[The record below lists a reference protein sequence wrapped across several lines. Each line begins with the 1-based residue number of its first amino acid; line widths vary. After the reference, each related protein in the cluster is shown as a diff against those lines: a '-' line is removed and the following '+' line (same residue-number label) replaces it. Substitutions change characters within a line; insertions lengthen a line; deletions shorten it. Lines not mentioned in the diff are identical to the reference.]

1 MDNPTEF
8 VIDHPRFGQ
17 SLGPRLREERIRLG
31 LKMKDMT
38 ARLGLSRN
46 MWSRYEKG
54 AVPGLPVLASC
65 SEYGFDLSFLLT
77 GHRAQVFMTSEE
89 ALLLAKYR
97 TASQAAREAALQAL
111 S

>member
-8 VIDHPRFGQ
+8 VIDHSGFGHE
-17 SLGPRLREERIRLG
+17 LGPRLREERIRLG

-38 ARLGLSRN
+38 ARLGLSKN

-65 SEYGFDLSFLLT
+65 ASHGFDLSYLLT
-77 GHRAQVFMTSEE
+77 GHRSQIFVTCEE

-97 TASQAAREAALQAL
+97 TASQSAREAALQAL
-111 S
+111 A